1 MGKILFTPYVIIELL
16 AIYSFISAYG
26 FLAFLVEVV
35 ASGALGLYFILSAGS
50 PSFRDGGVFGALGG
64 KNLFE
69 TLGLGL
75 CGFLLMMPGI
85 LTDVLGVIALIA
97 ALLFGRK
104 IENAQN
110 FTYQSAARNPRD
122 YPNGDGE
129 IIDVEAIDETKS
141 VR

>member
-16 AIYSFISAYG
+16 AIYLFISAYG

-35 ASGALGLYFILSAGS
+35 ASGALGLYFMLSAGS
-50 PSFRDGGVFGALGG
+50 PSFRGGGVFGALGG

-69 TLGLGL
+69 TLGFGL

-104 IENAQN
+104 IKNSQN
-110 FTYQSAARNPRD
+110 FTYQSAARNSRD

>member
-1 MGKILFTPYVIIELL
+1 
-16 AIYSFISAYG
+16 
-26 FLAFLVEVV
+26 
-35 ASGALGLYFILSAGS
+35 
-50 PSFRDGGVFGALGG
+50 
-64 KNLFE
+64 
-69 TLGLGL
+69 
-75 CGFLLMMPGI
+75 MMPGI

-104 IENAQN
+104 IKNSQN
-110 FTYQSAARNPRD
+110 FTYQSTARNSRD

>member
-16 AIYSFISAYG
+16 AIYLFISAYG

-35 ASGALGLYFILSAGS
+35 ASGALGLYFMLSAGS
-50 PSFRDGGVFGALGG
+50 PSFRGGGVFGALGG

-69 TLGLGL
+69 TLGFGL

-104 IENAQN
+104 IKNSQN
-110 FTYQSAARNPRD
+110 FTYQSAARNSRD
-122 YPNGDGE
+122 YPSGDGE